1 MFGKNVIRK
10 SMGKR
15 VLQWRSL
22 PGRLVFVIPIS
33 ISLLLSRIVFAVPEG
48 SAESEILLL
57 VYAGAACF
65 SAVLFVPVCST
76 ISAQSL
82 SMLLRRCAIVVF
94 VFAVAVQTDSQA
106 RTAIVQIAPLALMLF
121 LLMMT
126 VLVPIFAIP
135 KRRTDARQIIFTIL
149 AILFALPIWL
159 GPLAEQTGN
168 SPGLTNLI
176 VGASPLSA
184 LAVSLD
190 IDYLRTS
197 WFYKNSVLGSLRY
210 DYVSWSA
217 YVIILTVVIMSFT
230 SRVLKTMLRRV
241 LSSIG

>member
-1 MFGKNVIRK
+1 
-10 SMGKR
+10 
-15 VLQWRSL
+15 
-22 PGRLVFVIPIS
+22 
-33 ISLLLSRIVFAVPEG
+33 
-48 SAESEILLL
+48 
-57 VYAGAACF
+57 
-65 SAVLFVPVCST
+65 
-76 ISAQSL
+76 
-82 SMLLRRCAIVVF
+82 MLWRRCAIVVF
-94 VFAVAVQTDSQA
+94 VFVLAVLTDSQA
-106 RTAIVQIAPLALMLF
+106 RTAIVQIVPLALMLF
-121 LLMMT
+121 LLMMA
-126 VLVPIFAIP
+126 VLVPILAFP

-230 SRVLKTMLRRV
+230 SRVLKTMLKRV